1 MSDDRRMFRK
11 PVRGKK
17 QRSAMMRRGMND
29 RQEFAGSEDVRVTR
43 RSAALIKVE
52 RLLENM
58 STCFQQKADLKELH
72 D

>member
-1 MSDDRRMFRK
+1 
-11 PVRGKK
+11 
-17 QRSAMMRRGMND
+17 MND